1 VDLER
6 SAKLDLTGLE
16 PTGQFVPAQLGI
28 EEIHLYLAQEEN
40 VSMTVSVHWTG
51 LALITIV
58 DLHAQMLVDKML
70 NARREIMEPFAH
82 VLQVLL
88 GIH

>member
-16 PTGQFVPAQLGI
+16 PTGLFVPAQLGI

-40 VSMTVSVHWTG
+40 V
-51 LALITIV
+51 
-58 DLHAQMLVDKML
+58 
-70 NARREIMEPFAH
+70 
-82 VLQVLL
+82 
-88 GIH
+88 

>member
-6 SAKLDLTGLE
+6 SAKLALTGLE
-16 PTGQFVPAQLGI
+16 PTGLFVPAQLGI

-40 VSMTVSVHWTG
+40 VSMTASVPWTG
-51 LALITIV
+51 HALITIV
-58 DLHAQMLVDKML
+58 DLRAQMLVDKMQ
-70 NARREIMEPFAH
+70 NARREIMELFVH

>member
-1 VDLER
+1 
-6 SAKLDLTGLE
+6 
-16 PTGQFVPAQLGI
+16 
-28 EEIHLYLAQEEN
+28 
-40 VSMTVSVHWTG
+40 MTVSVHWTG